1 MNGRLNE
8 WLVCRYIGRQSAEHR
23 AEDGLFLFRPVQ
35 ALRVSSRLQGVTGWM
50 PPAAL
55 ASSTQTRDAAGP
67 SRGRRPRL
75 GLPCRVPDEQRMDEK
90 KGQKGT
96 ERGGRIGSCRVVS
109 SEAPRVVPFQ
119 VFFSLLR
126 SPNFSTRSQKRPA
139 KLRRWSF
146 GLHIRGPMLTSKAPG
161 TEPSQGGF
169 RQAAA
174 ETPGKEVAAVMEV
187 RCEMQDARNQ
197 SSVPSKHFGLALVV
211 AAPS

>member
-1 MNGRLNE
+1 MLRLFACLVFRESQRLDASRCAGVVDAGPGR
-8 WLVCRYIGRQSAEHR
+8 CS
-23 AEDGLFLFRPVQ
+23 
-35 ALRVSSRLQGVTGWM
+35 
-50 PPAAL
+50 
-55 ASSTQTRDAAGP
+55 AGP

-75 GLPCRVPDEQRMDEK
+75 ALPCRVPDEQRMD
-90 KGQKGT
+90 GKGT
-96 ERGGRIGSCRVVS
+96 QGNRKGWWNWVVSCRVERGAERRALVLS
-109 SEAPRVVPFQ
+109 F
-119 VFFSLLR
+119 LLVH

-146 GLHIRGPMLTSKAPG
+146 GLHIRGPMLTSEAPG
-161 TEPSQGGF
+161 TEPSVGSV

-211 AAPS
+211 AAPI